1 MLKETIVEK
10 PGKSKEQKADLV
22 IQIMEEYSH
31 LSDEEKADFDV
42 DEVAG
47 LINLLLKVMQLL
59 LLINYRQ

>member
-31 LSDEEKADFDV
+31 LSDEEKADFYV
-42 DEVAG
+42 NEVAG
-47 LINLLLKVMQLL
+47 LINLLLKVM
-59 LLINYRQ
+59 

>member
-42 DEVAG
+42 NEVAG